1 MWDIKCLSLRHE
13 PNDRL
18 SVGTHDDVIKWKHFP
33 RYWPFVRGIH
43 RSGPRWIP
51 RTKASD
57 AELSCFRW
65 SAPEWTLTITTIT
78 ITIILLPYTIH
89 EDNSS
94 DVEKHN
100 WPKSTFKEIVLK
112 EIRVK
117 IKTRIE
123 VYVMIHRISNI
134 ANHKQH
140 IFLHMAKGA
149 EAVKLM
155 GSIFITF

>member
-1 MWDIKCLSLRHE
+1 M
-13 PNDRL
+13 
-18 SVGTHDDVIKWKHFP
+18 
-33 RYWPFVRGIH
+33 
-43 RSGPRWIP
+43 
-51 RTKASD
+51 
-57 AELSCFRW
+57 
-65 SAPEWTLTITTIT
+65 
-78 ITIILLPYTIH
+78 LLPYTIH

-94 DVEKHN
+94 DVENHN
-100 WPKSTFKEIVLK
+100 WPKSTFDEVVLK